1 MSDLSHAAISRLA
14 AGLARPAVPSRYAL
28 REIIGRGGMGVVWR
42 AHDRELQRDVAL
54 KVLAEHVEGDAIAA
68 RLQRE
73 ARILARL
80 EHPGIVAVH
89 DNGVLDDGRP
99 WYVMRLVRGA
109 RLDDAAP
116 TFATIGDAL
125 RVVLRLVETIAF
137 AHAQGVLHRDIT
149 PRNVMLGPF
158 GEVLVLDWGVARET
172 DRVGTQE
179 ASTSLSPVAEDTG
192 HGTVIGTPGY
202 LPPEQAAGLPADERS
217 DVYGLGAV
225 LRDVLAA
232 RAERV
237 PPPLAAIV
245 ARATAAG
252 PEHRYP
258 NALALRED
266 LGRFLDGQRVIAYR
280 ERPLEAIIRVTHPY
294 RTVIL
299 LVLAYLVMRVAVL
312 WWRGI

>member
-1 MSDLSHAAISRLA
+1 LSDLSHAAISRLA

-28 REIIGRGGMGVVWR
+28 QEIIGRGGMGVVWR
-42 AHDRELQRDVAL
+42 AHDRELERDVAL

-125 RVVLRLVETIAF
+125 RVMLRLVETIAF

-158 GEVLVLDWGVARET
+158 GEVLVLDWGVARDNRTAGTRDAPE
-172 DRVGTQE
+172 DRPYAGD
-179 ASTSLSPVAEDTG
+179 DTG

-232 RAERV
+232 RAERI
-237 PPPLAAIV
+237 PPPLEAIV
-245 ARATAAG
+245 ARATAARS
-252 PEHRYP
+252 EDRYP
-258 NALALRED
+258 NVLALRED
-266 LGRFLDGQRVIAYR
+266 LGRYLDGQRVAAYR
-280 ERPLEAIIRVTHPY
+280 ERPLEAIIRITHPY
-294 RTVIL
+294 RTVLL
-299 LVLAYLVMRVAVL
+299 LVLAYLAMRVAVL
-312 WWRGI
+312 LWRGI